1 MPKLPLWKIVLA
13 SNKLLWSNRD
23 QLVAVM
29 WAWLLVMLPAYAL
42 AHWIDA
48 RAPWLSLDSLIELPF
63 LASVAVGWH
72 RLLLEGRRITAPYLN
87 LDGAVLRYTL
97 YSFVIW
103 LMWLPLSLLPE
114 TNDDVTWPLL
124 AAVLGV
130 LAAILLF
137 GRLSLIFPAIAVGR
151 PMSLAQSWHLTR
163 RNTFRIF
170 WGSLLAIVPVLT
182 LLVLI
187 EISWPDTPGIAVKIA
202 KSTLFSVVL
211 AIGLMS
217 GVSFLSLT
225 YRFFVSDAERG
236 A

>member
-1 MPKLPLWKIVLA
+1 MPKLPLWKSVLA
-13 SNKLLWSNRD
+13 SNRLLWSNRD

-87 LDGAVLRYTL
+87 LDGAVLRYTF

-114 TNDDVTWPLL
+114 ANDDAPWPLL

-137 GRLSLIFPAIAVGR
+137 GRVSLIFPAIAVDR
-151 PMSLAQSWHLTR
+151 RMSLAQSWHLFLARLR
-163 RNTFRIF
+163 RMIVGQHHWVSGHYLHQYAAHAAWMEDHRREDNGQLCHRAL
-170 WGSLLAIVPVLT
+170 GLALTHPVSRT
-182 LLVLI
+182 
-187 EISWPDTPGIAVKIA
+187 WKG
-202 KSTLFSVVL
+202 
-211 AIGLMS
+211 
-217 GVSFLSLT
+217 
-225 YRFFVSDAERG
+225 YWQR
-236 A
+236 